1 MINTDVKPP
10 LNRKGTTLPLHYYPF
25 HAPNMA
31 HASNLRSCR
40 KLLLL
45 FCKMSTSV
53 VPSIPNLSCLP
64 TDRLTRKLK
73 VLFVFTG
80 TGSWSE
86 AECQAVE
93 NSTAAWLILAMSGES
108 RDDQIDTN
116 LWIKRK
122 SMGHVI
128 IV

>member
-1 MINTDVKPP
+1 MINTDVKPSP
-10 LNRKGTTLPLHYYPF
+10 HETTLPLHYYPF
-25 HAPNMA
+25 HAPTMA

-40 KLLLL
+40 KSQLLL
-45 FCKMSTSV
+45 CKMSTRV
-53 VPSIPNLSCLP
+53 VPSSPNLSCLP

-80 TGSWSE
+80 TGSWSK

-108 RDDQIDTN
+108 GDDQIDPN
-116 LWIKRK
+116 LRIKRK
-122 SMGHVI
+122 IMGQII